1 MKKLIECVPNI
12 SEGRNMSIINSITE
26 VVEKCDGVRLL
37 NVDPGKATNR
47 TVITFIG
54 EPEPVLEAAYQ
65 LISKS
70 KELIDMS
77 SHKGEHPRMGAV
89 DVCPLVPISNT
100 TMEEAVVY
108 AHRLSKRVGKELG
121 IPVYC
126 YERAAKRKE
135 RINLAACR
143 SGEYEGL
150 QKKISSK
157 NWGPDYGPNNFNSS
171 VEKSGA
177 TAIAARDFLIAY
189 NVNINTT
196 STRRANSI
204 AFDLREAGRI
214 KREGG
219 RLNGKI
225 LKDKKG
231 NVIREPGYFKNLK
244 GIGWYIEEYGIAQI
258 SYNLTNINTT
268 PLHEVFDKTCERA
281 QIRGLRVTG
290 SELIGLVPKK
300 VLIDAGQYF
309 LIKQKRSLA
318 IPEKDIIHIAIK
330 SLGLD
335 ELSKFNPN
343 ERIIEY
349 LIQSNDNPLAKMTIQ
364 DSANETSK
372 SNDIPLAKMTIQ
384 DFANETSSESPAP
397 GGGSIAAY
405 CGVLGSALAT
415 MVANLSAHKRGWDDR
430 WEFFSK
436 WGEKGICCQ
445 NKLLELVDRDTHA
458 FNEIMKAFSLPKE
471 NDKQLAIRNKEIQKA
486 TKNAINVPFEIMKT
500 SFDSIEVIM
509 KMAEEGNPN
518 SISDAGVAMHCA
530 RAAIMGAFLNVKIN
544 CKDLADKKYVQKML
558 KSANNIIDKTD
569 ILEHK
574 ILKIVEDKL

>member
-12 SEGRNMSIINSITE
+12 SEGRDMAVINSISD
-26 VVEKCDGVRLL
+26 VVEKIDDVRLL

-54 EPEPVLEAAYQ
+54 EPEAVLEAAFE
-65 LISKS
+65 LIKKS

-77 SHKGEHPRMGAV
+77 NHLGEHPRMGAV
-89 DVCPLVPISNT
+89 DVCPLIPISNIS
-100 TMEEAVVY
+100 MEETVAY
-108 AHRLSKRVGKELG
+108 AHKLAKRVGLELG

-126 YERAAKRKE
+126 YENAAKKKDRV
-135 RINLAACR
+135 NLADCR

-150 QKKISSK
+150 EKKISSK
-157 NWGPDYGPNNFNSS
+157 NWKPDYGPNKFNTS
-171 VEKSGA
+171 VKKSGA

-189 NVNINTT
+189 NINLNTT
-196 STRRANSI
+196 STRRANAI

-219 RLNGKI
+219 KLNGKI

-231 NVIREPGYFKNLK
+231 NVLRQPGYFKNLK
-244 GIGWYIEEYGIAQI
+244 GIGWYIQEYGIAQI

-281 QIRGLRVTG
+281 EVRGLRVTG

-300 VLIDAGQYF
+300 VLIDAGKYF
-309 LIKQKRSLA
+309 LVKQKRSLA
-318 IPEKDIIHIAIK
+318 IPEKDIIHIAVK

-349 LIQSNDNPLAKMTIQ
+349 LIEANNNPLAKMTI
-364 DSANETSK
+364 E
-372 SNDIPLAKMTIQ
+372 

-415 MVANLSAHKRGWDDR
+415 MVANLSAHKRGWDER

-436 WGEKGICCQ
+436 WGEKGIMYQ
-445 NKLLELVDRDTHA
+445 NKLLELVDKDTHA
-458 FNEIMKAFSLPKE
+458 FNQIMNAYALPKD
-471 NDKQLAIRNKEIQKA
+471 NNNQIALRNKEIQNA

-500 SFDSIEVIM
+500 SFESIEVIM
-509 KMAEEGNPN
+509 MMAEEGNPN
-518 SISDAGVAMHCA
+518 SISDAGVAMYCA

-544 CKDLADKKYVQKML
+544 CKDLDDKKYVK
-558 KSANNIIDKTD
+558 
-569 ILEHK
+569 K
-574 ILKIVEDKL
+574 ILSSCKKLIDQTDVLEKNVIDIVNKKL

>member
-12 SEGRNMSIINSITE
+12 SEGRNMNTINSITE
-26 VVEKCDGVRLL
+26 VIKKCDGVRLL

-70 KELIDMS
+70 KELIDMRN
-77 SHKGEHPRMGAV
+77 HKGEHPRMGAV

-100 TMEEAVVY
+100 TIEETAAY
-108 AHRLSKRVGKELG
+108 AHRLSERVGKELG

-126 YERAAKRKE
+126 YERAAKKKE
-135 RINLAACR
+135 RVNLANCR

-150 QKKISSK
+150 QKKISTK
-157 NWGPDYGPNNFNSS
+157 NWKPDYGPNNFNSS

-214 KREGG
+214 KREGEK
-219 RLNGKI
+219 LNGKI

-231 NVIREPGYFKNLK
+231 NVLREPGHFKNLK

-300 VLIDAGQYF
+300 VLIDAGKYF
-309 LIKQKRSLA
+309 LVKQKRSLA
-318 IPEKDIIHIAIK
+318 IPDKDIIHIAIK

-349 LIQSNDNPLAKMTIQ
+349 LIETNDNPLAKMTI
-364 DSANETSK
+364 T
-372 SNDIPLAKMTIQ
+372 

-415 MVANLSAHKRGWDDR
+415 MVANLSAHKRGWDYR

-436 WGEKGICCQ
+436 WGEKGIGCQ
-445 NKLLELVDRDTHA
+445 NQLLDLVDRDTHA
-458 FNEIMKAFSLPKE
+458 FNEIMNAYSLPKE
-471 NDKQLAIRNKEIQKA
+471 NSKQIAIRNEEIQKA

-544 CKDLADKKYVQKML
+544 CKDLEDKNYVKKTI
-558 KSANNIIDKTD
+558 KSAKIIIDKTNL
-569 ILEHK
+569 LEAR
-574 ILKIVEDKL
+574 ILKIVEEKL

>member
-12 SEGRNMSIINSITE
+12 SEGRDMAVINSISD
-26 VVEKCDGVRLL
+26 VVEKIDDVRLL

-54 EPEPVLEAAYQ
+54 EPEAVLEAAFE
-65 LISKS
+65 LIKKT

-77 SHKGEHPRMGAV
+77 NHLGEHPRMGAV
-89 DVCPLVPISNT
+89 DVCPLIPISNIS
-100 TMEEAVVY
+100 MEETVVY
-108 AHRLSKRVGKELG
+108 AHKLAKRVGLELG

-126 YERAAKRKE
+126 YENAAKKKDRV
-135 RINLAACR
+135 NLADCR

-150 QKKISSK
+150 EKKISSK
-157 NWGPDYGPNNFNSS
+157 NWKPDYGPNKFNTS
-171 VEKSGA
+171 VKKSGA

-189 NVNINTT
+189 NINLNTT
-196 STRRANSI
+196 STRRANAI

-219 RLNGKI
+219 KLNGKI

-231 NVIREPGYFKNLK
+231 NVLRQPGYFKNLK
-244 GIGWYIEEYGIAQI
+244 GIGWYIQEYGIAQI

-281 QIRGLRVTG
+281 EVRGLRVTG

-300 VLIDAGQYF
+300 VLIDAGKYF
-309 LIKQKRSLA
+309 LVKQKRSLA
-318 IPEKDIIHIAIK
+318 IPEKDIIHIAVK

-349 LIQSNDNPLAKMTIQ
+349 LIEANNNPLAKMTI
-364 DSANETSK
+364 E
-372 SNDIPLAKMTIQ
+372 

-415 MVANLSAHKRGWDDR
+415 MVANLSAHKRGWDER

-436 WGEKGICCQ
+436 WGEKGIMYQ
-445 NKLLELVDRDTHA
+445 NKLLELVDKDTHA
-458 FNEIMKAFSLPKE
+458 FNQIMNAYALPKD
-471 NDKQLAIRNKEIQKA
+471 NNNQIALRNKEIQNA

-500 SFDSIEVIM
+500 SFESIEVIM
-509 KMAEEGNPN
+509 MMAEEGNPN
-518 SISDAGVAMHCA
+518 SISDAGVAMYCA

-544 CKDLADKKYVQKML
+544 CKDLDDKKYVK
-558 KSANNIIDKTD
+558 
-569 ILEHK
+569 K
-574 ILKIVEDKL
+574 ILSSCKKLIDQTDVLEKNVIDIVNKKL

>member
-12 SEGRNMSIINSITE
+12 SEGRDMAVINSISD
-26 VVEKCDGVRLL
+26 VVEKIDDVRLL

-54 EPEPVLEAAYQ
+54 EPEAVLEAAFE
-65 LISKS
+65 LIKKS

-77 SHKGEHPRMGAV
+77 NHLGEHPRMGAV
-89 DVCPLVPISNT
+89 DVCPLIPISNIS
-100 TMEEAVVY
+100 MEETVVY
-108 AHRLSKRVGKELG
+108 AHKLAKRVGLELG

-126 YERAAKRKE
+126 YENAAKKKDRV
-135 RINLAACR
+135 NLADCR

-150 QKKISSK
+150 EKKISSK
-157 NWGPDYGPNNFNSS
+157 NWKPDYGPNKFNTS
-171 VEKSGA
+171 VKKSGA

-189 NVNINTT
+189 NINLNTT
-196 STRRANSI
+196 STRRANAI

-219 RLNGKI
+219 KLNGKI

-231 NVIREPGYFKNLK
+231 NVLRQPGYFKNLK
-244 GIGWYIEEYGIAQI
+244 GIGWYIQEYGTAQI

-281 QIRGLRVTG
+281 EVRGLRVTG

-300 VLIDAGQYF
+300 VLIDAGKYF
-309 LIKQKRSLA
+309 LVKQKRSLA
-318 IPEKDIIHIAIK
+318 IPEKDIIHIAVK

-349 LIQSNDNPLAKMTIQ
+349 LIEANNNPLAKMTI
-364 DSANETSK
+364 E
-372 SNDIPLAKMTIQ
+372 

-415 MVANLSAHKRGWDDR
+415 MVANLSAHKRGWDER

-436 WGEKGICCQ
+436 WGEKGIMYQ
-445 NKLLELVDRDTHA
+445 NKLLELVDKDTNA
-458 FNEIMKAFSLPKE
+458 FNQIMNAYALPKD
-471 NDKQLAIRNKEIQKA
+471 NKNQIALRNKEIQNA

-500 SFDSIEVIM
+500 SFESIEVIM
-509 KMAEEGNPN
+509 MMAEEGNPN
-518 SISDAGVAMHCA
+518 SISDAGVAMYCA

-544 CKDLADKKYVQKML
+544 CKDLDDKKYVK
-558 KSANNIIDKTD
+558 
-569 ILEHK
+569 K
-574 ILKIVEDKL
+574 ILSSCKKLIDQTDVLEKNVIDIVNKKL